1 MSNDNNIMNIQLK
14 KVTGKCDEKCI
25 FKYNY
30 NTSPTC
36 IATNKTDLFSLSYDK
51 ASKLPVTFNNSE
63 YNVVSIN
70 LYFHSVHYFNGSF
83 SDGEIVILHK
93 CDSNGKFL
101 AICIPLSNQ
110 SGSPSNLLNNILN
123 RIATLHITAGYSSD
137 LKLDVEYNLN
147 NIIKYDPFYYY
158 YDKNNVDIICYG
170 LTNAIYVSS
179 DLTDIMKSLITEPSE
194 TSLFPSVSYL
204 FYNKQGP
211 IKYDGDEIYID
222 CKPVN
227 NSGTEDILF
236 DKSGENISTYDP
248 KYSTSG
254 SSPKNMTLLE
264 IMGIFLFVIL
274 LFVAGTNIYR
284 KVSNKSSTAT
294 STATAL
300 VASPLGS
307 PTNTSQYTATLYNI
321 IQYLKELYDKK
332 KTK

>member
-1 MSNDNNIMNIQLK
+1 
-14 KVTGKCDEKCI
+14 
-25 FKYNY
+25 
-30 NTSPTC
+30 
-36 IATNKTDLFSLSYDK
+36 
-51 ASKLPVTFNNSE
+51 
-63 YNVVSIN
+63 
-70 LYFHSVHYFNGSF
+70 
-83 SDGEIVILHK
+83 
-93 CDSNGKFL
+93 
-101 AICIPLSNQ
+101 
-110 SGSPSNLLNNILN
+110 
-123 RIATLHITAGYSSD
+123 
-137 LKLDVEYNLN
+137 
-147 NIIKYDPFYYY
+147 
-158 YDKNNVDIICYG
+158 
-170 LTNAIYVSS
+170 
-179 DLTDIMKSLITEPSE
+179 MKSLITEPSE